1 MKLQDDETVQT
12 YSNEWFSD
20 IDWEVFLEQA
30 VHHRVYPVIYQKF
43 KQVDEELIPSHIV
56 QTLNRKY
63 KNTFHMLY
71 LSAEM
76 ERINKLCNENEIRMI
91 FLKGPVLSQDL
102 YGDISLRTSCDL
114 DVLIPMQNLEK

>member
-1 MKLQDDETVQT
+1 
-12 YSNEWFSD
+12 
-20 IDWEVFLEQA
+20 
-30 VHHRVYPVIYQKF
+30 
-43 KQVDEELIPSHIV
+43 
-56 QTLNRKY
+56 
-63 KNTFHMLY
+63 MLY